1 MRLHRAQHILLYCI
15 SIETSLPLVSIYY
28 VETIKANI
36 DLKNINKVVLE
47 GSNLSMRRGFKEERN
62 LSPKSRITQYDVS
75 E

>member
-1 MRLHRAQHILLYCI
+1 MEASLH
-15 SIETSLPLVSIYY
+15 LVSIYY

-36 DLKNINKVVLE
+36 DLKNINKDVLE
-47 GSNLSMRRGFKEERN
+47 SSNLSMRRGFKEERN